1 MTTYQPTKNLFAARL
16 NGTLKELREA
26 AEKEALSDFMKGL
39 ELEGW
44 SSLEEYKEEVLTWE
58 EGEIL
63 RLRSYA
69 YEDEEEMESLA
80 AHPRIS
86 PKDSFWY
93 YVRACEHAL
102 ESRLFN
108 EALGTL
114 EARTKQSN

>member
-1 MTTYQPTKNLFAARL
+1 MSTYQPTKNLFTARL
-16 NGTLKELREA
+16 DGSLEEFREA
-26 AEKEALSDFMKGL
+26 AEKEALEDFMKGL
-39 ELEGW
+39 EIEGC
-44 SSLEEYKEEVLTWE
+44 SSLEEYKKEILTWE

-63 RLRSYA
+63 KLRSYS

-108 EALGTL
+108 EALETL
-114 EARTKQSN
+114 EAKAKQAN